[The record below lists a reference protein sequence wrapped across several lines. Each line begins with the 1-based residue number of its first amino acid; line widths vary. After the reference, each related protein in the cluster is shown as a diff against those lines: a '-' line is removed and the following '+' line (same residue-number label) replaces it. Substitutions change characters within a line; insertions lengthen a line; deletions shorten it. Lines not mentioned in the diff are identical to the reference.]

1 VLFRGGRR
9 GAEPWVGVGV
19 DWAPGEG
26 EGDTIA
32 SSADCILVVGA
43 NVDRIKSVKRLMK

>member
-1 VLFRGGRR
+1 
-9 GAEPWVGVGV
+9 V

-43 NVDRIKSVKRLMK
+43 NIDRNRFGGKIGEKEGAVKLGASVYR